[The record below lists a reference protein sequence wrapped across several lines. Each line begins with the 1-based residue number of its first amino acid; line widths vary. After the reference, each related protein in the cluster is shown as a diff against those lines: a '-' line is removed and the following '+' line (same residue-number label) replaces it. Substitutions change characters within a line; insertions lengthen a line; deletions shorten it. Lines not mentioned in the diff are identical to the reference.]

1 MFNFEKRLASSLLAA
16 ALAVSPGA
24 AFAADKITMQMNWTA
39 DSAHLGFAMA
49 QNEGIYAAHDLDVT
63 LVEGRGS
70 AVAAQ
75 LVATGQV
82 DIGYAD
88 TGATLGVA
96 SKGAP
101 IKIISTVWKSGQFG
115 LQYLSESGISTPA
128 DLVGK
133 KIAVSPGSAM
143 MALVPVFLKAN
154 NLTEDDV
161 EVVNAS
167 ADAFLGLLTTK
178 QVDAVVQ
185 TPENVVVPLASQ
197 GIDAGNMY
205 FYNNGVP
212 IASLSLV
219 AREDKL
225 AENPQVYSRFVAA
238 TAEGWKMAMADP
250 ETAVGHLLAIFPDT
264 ENTKDTL
271 LPASIFSF
279 ASVCPAGS
287 GDIIGVTSAETW
299 DTMYDVMTTA
309 MDLSSD
315 IPVTQYYTNDH
326 VPADPVLCP

>member
-1 MFNFEKRLASSLLAA
+1 MKHNQKTVAGALLSA
-16 ALAVSPGA
+16 ALLLSAGA
-24 AFAADKITMQMNWTA
+24 AIAADKITMQMNWTA
-39 DSAHLGFAMA
+39 DTAHLGFAMA
-49 QNEGIYAAHDLDVT
+49 QNEGVYAAHDLEVT

-88 TGATLGVA
+88 TGAALGVA

-101 IKIISTVWKSGQFG
+101 IRIISTVWKSGQFG
-115 LQYLSESGISTPA
+115 VQYLSESGISSPA

-154 NLTEDDV
+154 GLTEDDV
-161 EVVNAS
+161 EVVNAN
-167 ADAFLGLLTTK
+167 ADAFIGLLTSK

-185 TPENVVVPLASQ
+185 TPENVVVPLAAQ
-197 GIDAGNMY
+197 GIEADNMY

-219 AREDKL
+219 ARDDKL
-225 AENPQVYSRFVAA
+225 AENPELYSRFVAA
-238 TAEGWKMAMADP
+238 TAEGWRKAMENP
-250 ETAVGHLLAIFPDT
+250 EVAVDHLLAIFPDT
-264 ENTKDTL
+264 ENTREGL
-271 LPASIFSF
+271 LAAAKFSF
-279 ASVCPAGS
+279 ASACPAGK
-287 GDIIGVTSAETW
+287 GDVIGVTSSETW

-315 IPVTQYYTNDH
+315 VPVTSYYSNDYA
-326 VPADPVLCP
+326 PAEPVLCP